1 MLIFYNTY
9 FLIVILIVTAIGVI
23 ASSLVWFLAKEDKEI
38 AKTFTLLSSKGM
50 YVEALK
56 KEFPI
61 ESFEN
66 GFKNSKPYVDT
77 SFSSVSMENN
87 VTVLKG
93 TAKTEDGCSSLLD
106 FKILDGKIISFNI
119 SPLCLN

>member
-1 MLIFYNTY
+1 MIF
-9 FLIVILIVTAIGVI
+9 IVIFAVVF
-23 ASSLVWFLAKEDKEI
+23 SLVSFLAKEDKEL
-38 AKTFTLLSSKGM
+38 AKTFTLLSSKGL
-50 YVEALK
+50 YVEASELMHDALK

-77 SFSSVSMENN
+77 SFSSVSIENN

-106 FKILDGKIISFNI
+106 FKVLDGKIISFNI

>member
-1 MLIFYNTY
+1 MVF
-9 FLIVILIVTAIGVI
+9 
-23 ASSLVWFLAKEDKEI
+23 SLVWFLAKEDKEI
-38 AKTFTLLSSKGM
+38 AKTFTLLSSKGL
-50 YVEALK
+50 YVEASELMHDALK
-56 KEFPI
+56 KDFPI

-77 SFSSVSMENN
+77 SFSSVSMENS

-106 FKILDGKIISFNI
+106 FKILEGKIISFNI

>member
-1 MLIFYNTY
+1 MIF
-9 FLIVILIVTAIGVI
+9 LVIIAII
-23 ASSLVWFLAKEDKEI
+23 FSLVSFLAKEDKEI
-38 AKTFTLLSSKGM
+38 AKTFTLLSSKGL
-50 YVEALK
+50 YVEASELMHDALK

-61 ESFEN
+61 ESFKN